1 MENYIFLGGKKVE
14 LTDDQVAELR
24 KSFGTQSVKLSE
36 LATGDV
42 FRIEDTEL
50 VVLEQSGDTT
60 AVICKKLLDKECE
73 FGSSNNYDGSK
84 VDKLCADWGKKIADA
99 VGEDNL
105 VMHTVDLTADDGLK
119 DYGSVKRKASLLTA
133 QQYRKYV
140 EILDLHKADSWWWLA
155 TAFSTPTHNCSRT
168 ALCVS
173 PSGYINSGRCGN
185 VSGVR
190 PFCIL
195 KSNIFVSK

>member
-1 MENYIFLGGKKVE
+1 MENYIFINGQKVA
-14 LTDDQVAELR
+14 LTNDQVAKIKERFDLPA
-24 KSFGTQSVKLSE
+24 VKLADLKPGE
-36 LATGDV
+36 MFKVAG
-42 FRIEDTEL
+42 FEM

-60 AVICKKLLDKECE
+60 AVICKKPLDKEYE

-84 VDKLCADWGKKIADA
+84 VDELCADWGKKIADA

-119 DYGSVKRKASLLTA
+119 DYGSVKRKASSLTA
-133 QQYRKYV
+133 QRYRRYV

-155 TAFSTPTHNCSRT
+155 TAFSTPTHNYSRT

-173 PSGYINSGRCGN
+173 PSGYVYYGCYGYDN
-185 VSGVR
+185 GVR